1 MNGSC
6 GGMEFDGSGTTPQV
20 APSCPLVVL
29 RSALLE
35 EAGFRH
41 AFAERSSSPE
51 AIAHALGVHHVVQVK
66 QVHGNR
72 ILEAS
77 EVDAVAEGDALVS
90 RTSANPLG
98 VGVRVADCVPIL
110 VADADRGDVIAI
122 HAGWRGVVAG
132 VVRDAF
138 AQLRGRLV
146 LAAIGPCIGPCCF
159 EVDARVGEAIA
170 RAAPGAP
177 VVARWVGDKAWVDLR
192 TAVRNQLS
200 ALDLGEVR
208 IDDVE
213 GCTKHEPDRFHS
225 FRRDGERSGRMLA
238 AIRARH
244 SS

>member
-1 MNGSC
+1 
-6 GGMEFDGSGTTPQV
+6 
-20 APSCPLVVL
+20 
-29 RSALLE
+29 LLE

-72 ILEAS
+72 VLDASDAS
-77 EVDAVAEGDALVS
+77 EVAADAEGDALVS
-90 RTSANPLG
+90 RASANPLG

-132 VVRDAF
+132 VVREAF
-138 AQLRGRLV
+138 ARLSGRLV
-146 LAAIGPCIGPCCF
+146 LVAIGPCIGPCCF
-159 EVDARVGEAIA
+159 EVDGHVGEVIA

-177 VVARWVGDKAWVDLR
+177 VVARWVGDKAWIDLR

-200 ALDLGEVR
+200 ALALGEMR

-213 GCTKHEPDRFHS
+213 GCTKHQPDRFHS

-244 SS
+244 SP